1 MLIRSHTRRTVGGT
15 TSTRTAVSET
25 VGRSGVDRRRKLSEK
40 VGLPGNHLDNI
51 HWMKHNLYG
60 HGQKLYRSTR
70 GHSSRSSAMPVSWTG
85 AASVTLA
92 YSWITAA
99 RKVAGT
105 EWRVRQER
113 LEVSLRG
120 QAEEDEGVGISGG
133 FNGTR
138 WIDKRS
144 GFG

>member
-1 MLIRSHTRRTVGGT
+1 
-15 TSTRTAVSET
+15 
-25 VGRSGVDRRRKLSEK
+25 
-40 VGLPGNHLDNI
+40 
-51 HWMKHNLYG
+51 
-60 HGQKLYRSTR
+60 
-70 GHSSRSSAMPVSWTG
+70 MPVSWTG

-133 FNGTR
+133 INGTR